1 VWLKALGLLLLG
13 YVCIGR
19 SFAYLPSPALKLFVG
34 DLTLG
39 TFLLTHPGATLG
51 RWSAAL
57 LKHNSLSGFAWMLLL
72 FMQYGALELVRGLS
86 LGYDPLTAAQNLVFN
101 IYPLFFLIGAWMGS
115 KDPAFL
121 PKFIRIQAWC
131 SGLYGLAYVFVLN
144 RLDASIPGST
154 VPWFG
159 QAGGA
164 ALALIGLMCFERSLA
179 RSWLLILMNA
189 VVMLAIQVR
198 AEWVS
203 FLVALIIW
211 AVLTGRTARVLVSL
225 QVIAVILLAG
235 YLADV
240 RLPSPKTRGGE
251 ISTREIVGRAVA
263 AFDPE
268 WAGELARNSR
278 FYAGTI
284 SFRVTWWKAIWESTH
299 SDPVTA
305 LLGQGYGYRLGD
317 LVPYLRNE
325 TIRTPHSVFFYAL
338 GYTGWIGVVLFVL
351 YLAAIVRLAW
361 RVFVITGQPFGIV
374 FCAMAITGALFGNLF
389 ETPFGAIPFYLLAG
403 ISAAPALRDAAVPVD
418 TLAVFLPSELRRHC
432 QQH

>member
-1 VWLKALGLLLLG
+1 MWLKLLGFLLLG

-39 TFLLTHPGATLG
+39 TFLLTHPRATMG
-51 RWSAAL
+51 RWFAAL

-101 IYPLFFLIGAWMGS
+101 VYPLFFLIGAWMGAR
-115 KDPAFL
+115 DPAFL
-121 PKFIRIQAWC
+121 PRFIRIQAWC
-131 SGLYGLAYVFVLN
+131 SGLYGLAYIFVLN
-144 RLDASIPGST
+144 RLDTSIPGSN

-189 VVMLAIQVR
+189 VVMLAVQVR

-211 AVLTGRTARVLVSL
+211 AVLTGRTGRVLVSL
-225 QVIAVILLAG
+225 QVIALILLAG

-284 SFRVTWWKAIWESTH
+284 SFRVTWWKAIWELTH
-299 SDPVTA
+299 SDPATA

-361 RVFVITGQPFGIV
+361 RVFVITGQPFGMA

-403 ISAAPALRDAAVPVD
+403 ISAAPALRDASVPVD
-418 TLAVFLPSELRRHC
+418 TLAVCLPSELRRHC